1 MSVDE
6 RQAAMVE
13 VIAKRLVEQRIPR
26 ALELKDKL
34 DRGER
39 LNDFDI
45 GFLGEA
51 LADATNTMN
60 HIDKH
65 PEWQEVSAKLIDL
78 YREITAKALE
88 NESSG

>member
-1 MSVDE
+1 MGIDE
-6 RQAAMVE
+6 RQAGMVE

-45 GFLGEA
+45 SFLDEA
-51 LADATNTMN
+51 LQDATSTLN
-60 HIDKH
+60 HIDKY
-65 PEWQEVSAKLIDL
+65 PQWQEVSAKLIDL
-78 YREITAKALE
+78 YKEITAKALE
-88 NESSG
+88 NESEI